1 MAIYQKQ
8 AGGVWY
14 AQVYVRDLGKAVRF
28 STHKKDEAEAREV
41 ERVFQAAHNR
51 TLALD
56 KLHALLDTLY
66 GEEVRPVKRGIPLAS
81 AFERYREQL
90 DATGRAPSKHTLAAR
105 RNSLSRLLSWRDE
118 NYPACLYAGEVTRS
132 VAGQFAT
139 AFNAAPGLSDKSKR
153 ECVSDLGAMWN
164 VLMAADETIAENP
177 WRFFLKAIKRQK
189 SGTAFTPEEEAAIL
203 AACAGT
209 EWYAASV
216 ISRWTGLRLGDVC
229 HLQWSHVDFDERV
242 IRVRP
247 SKTTRHSIYVTVPM
261 SGTLAA
267 MLAKLPR
274 RENAIL
280 PELNATYPHQYKASC
295 GPFSAVLA
303 RAGITGRRFHDWRH
317 TFASRLADA
326 GVRTELIKKMGGWTQ
341 TATALHY
348 QHSERIDEL
357 RAAISQMER
366 QQIQVAEPTLLL
378 RAKRVE

>member
-177 WRFFLKAIKRQK
+177 WRFFLKAVQK
-189 SGTAFTPEEEAAIL
+189 QNGGRAFTQEEVGRILNAAR
-203 AACAGT
+203 GT
-209 EWYAASV
+209 EWHTASV
-216 ISRWTGLRLGDVC
+216 VSMWTGLRLGDVC
-229 HLQWSHVDFDERV
+229 HLTWDEIDFDERV
-242 IRVRP
+242 IRLKPR
-247 SKTTRHSIYVTVPM
+247 KTQHHNIFVAIPM
-261 SGTLAA
+261 SAELTAT
-267 MLAKLPR
+267 LAKLDHGDG
-274 RENAIL
+274 AVM
-280 PELNATYPHQYKASC
+280 PELDRTYPHQYKSSQGA
-295 GPFSAVLA
+295 FSVILK
-303 RAGITGRRFHDWRH
+303 RCGITGMRFHSFRH
-317 TFASRLADA
+317 TFATRLAEA

-366 QQIQVAEPTLLL
+366 QQIQVAEPTLLST
-378 RAKRVE
+378 KKSVE